1 MRLGWRHAILP
12 SGAAVKRRFA
22 GFDTG
27 LALATGLLLLGF
39 GGMIW
44 MIGAKAGLF

>member
-1 MRLGWRHAILP
+1 MRLGWPHVVLLSCTFVR
-12 SGAAVKRRFA
+12 RRFA